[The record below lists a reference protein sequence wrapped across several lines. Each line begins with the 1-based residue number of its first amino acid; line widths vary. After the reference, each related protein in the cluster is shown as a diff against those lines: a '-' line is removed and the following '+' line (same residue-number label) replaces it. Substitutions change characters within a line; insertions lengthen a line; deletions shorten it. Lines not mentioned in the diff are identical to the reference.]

1 MARTKTPFSKVAM
14 LSLALSVST
23 SCAQLAAAT
32 PNLDSQKPSKQ
43 HQQQELAK
51 KAKIREYIKRAMAA
65 LGQLRDTLETSCK
78 IMLEHKVPDS
88 LLNEQPF
95 TEIVQTLRQL
105 EEAVPADSSLSRL
118 PVIGEEYDAFRRNLA
133 KVRAMAVQNEVLFK
147 QQITVPEVFQSDVSG
162 EGLKSLADLGTER
175 LHRLVS

>member
-1 MARTKTPFSKVAM
+1 M

-32 PNLDSQKPSKQ
+32 PQLDSQKAGRQ
-43 HQQQELAK
+43 HQQQELAQ
-51 KAKIREYIKRAMAA
+51 KAKIRERIKRAMAA
-65 LGQLRDTLETSCK
+65 LGQLRDTLEASCK
-78 IMLEHKVPDS
+78 IMLEQKVPDS
-88 LLNEQPF
+88 LINEQPF

-105 EEAVPADSSLSRL
+105 EEAVPADSALSNL
-118 PVIGEEYDAFRRNLA
+118 PVIGEEYDALRRNLA
-133 KVRAMAVQNEVLFK
+133 KVRAMAVQNEILFK

>member
-1 MARTKTPFSKVAM
+1 MARTKIPFSKVAM

-43 HQQQELAK
+43 HQQELAK
-51 KAKIREYIKRAMAA
+51 KAKIREHIKRAMAA

-118 PVIGEEYDAFRRNLA
+118 PVIGEEYGAFRRNLA